1 MPDKTLGA
9 YQRHEPLTADDFANA
24 DFARH
29 ADGRI
34 ARRANP
40 DLWVY
45 NQSPSSAPVWS
56 VCRDMAED
64 GGWSPVRGCP
74 DPDVHLDRDAGDAAV
89 RWMIRTKE
97 REARAQQAEKERDDA
112 RALLAEAQEEA
123 TRQAARADQ
132 AELDRDNARRWLRE
146 TEALLDQAGHERDE
160 ARAERDHFHEVAAT
174 FRDKFNAA
182 ESHPLTPDA
191 ITNEM
196 AERARKRGSELVGAL
211 WDPEVVEAMLTAAL
225 TPEPERPDGAEE
237 IEAVLREEWT
247 FSDED
252 GGGDAFGDL
261 AQRLASRGVRVVG
274 EEDR

>member
-1 MPDKTLGA
+1 MSDKTLGA
-9 YQRHEPLTADDFANA
+9 YQRHEKHDAD
-24 DFARH
+24 
-29 ADGRI
+29 
-34 ARRANP
+34 
-40 DLWVY
+40 V
-45 NQSPSSAPVWS
+45 APTVT
-56 VCRDMAED
+56 VHRT
-64 GGWSPVRGCP
+64 P
-74 DPDVHLDRDAGDAAV
+74 DPDYLYVTVEHPAFITWGDHVHIPNTSEEWQATAEQ
-89 RWMIRTKE
+89 WE
-97 REARAQQAEKERDDA
+97 RRAEK
-112 RALLAEAQEEA
+112 
-123 TRQAARADQ
+123 
-132 AELDRDNARRWLRE
+132 
-146 TEALLDQAGHERDE
+146 AGHERDE

-191 ITNEM
+191 ITDKM
-196 AERARKRGSELVGAL
+196 VERARKRGSELVGAL

>member
-9 YQRHEPLTADDFANA
+9 YQRHETPDCTAEQGDYVCTRETGHPGPHIAATRVLN
-24 DFARH
+24 H
-29 ADGRI
+29 AVG
-34 ARRANP
+34 A
-40 DLWVY
+40 
-45 NQSPSSAPVWS
+45 VWDE
-56 VCRDMAED
+56 RD
-64 GGWSPVRGCP
+64 
-74 DPDVHLDRDAGDAAV
+74 
-89 RWMIRTKE
+89 
-97 REARAQQAEKERDDA
+97 QDDA

-123 TRQAARADQ
+123 TRQATRADQ

-191 ITNEM
+191 ITDEM
-196 AERARKRGSELVGAL
+196 VERARKRGSELVGAL

>member
-1 MPDKTLGA
+1 MSDKTLGA
-9 YQRHEPLTADDFANA
+9 YQRHEPLTADDFAQA

-45 NQSPSSAPVWS
+45 NQPPSSAPVWS

-64 GGWSPVRGCP
+64 GGWSPVRECP
-74 DPDVHLDRDAGDAAV
+74 DPDVHARVEKPASPYWQGMYDDALE
-89 RWMIRTKE
+89 K
-97 REARAQQAEKERDDA
+97 AEK
-112 RALLAEAQEEA
+112 
-123 TRQAARADQ
+123 
-132 AELDRDNARRWLRE
+132 
-146 TEALLDQAGHERDE
+146 ERDE

-191 ITNEM
+191 ITDEM
-196 AERARKRGSELVGAL
+196 VERARKRGSELVGAL
-211 WDPEVVEAMLTAAL
+211 WDPEVVEAMPTAAL

-274 EEDR
+274 EEDPR